1 MSTPNISKL
10 QTLSGGSLDGRSGR
24 SVDARCT
31 LYLTKPRCGSQSP
44 ESSHRKCGADLLG
57 NLVVFVVCFNSA
69 TTCKL
74 FPGHDGIDLR
84 DFSAY
89 EFVRTSALA
98 GQKTVPVGGL
108 VNMGHCAL
116 QALSRHLGLPKN
128 TDSRTAAA
136 LYIEH
141 CARCCCSAWQ
151 RLEAADSDEA
161 RLDILQTCFFLPKLV
176 AVHVA
181 RFLELANPSL
191 FCAACCS
198 ALGPQALK
206 MLSLLW
212 PGEPTPAEDCPTWRS
227 YFEQF
232 ADLVQK
238 ELAPCA
244 QIGCYNNRFPVPSA
258 IATGKSCSTCS
269 AKLTSF

>member
-1 MSTPNISKL
+1 M
-10 QTLSGGSLDGRSGR
+10 
-24 SVDARCT
+24 
-31 LYLTKPRCGSQSP
+31 
-44 ESSHRKCGADLLG
+44 
-57 NLVVFVVCFNSA
+57 FVVCFNSA